1 MVSPNGKHRKTM
13 SKKTQNIIQDFS
25 KKLSTQELWW
35 LLEKV
40 TGKSKTQL
48 LAQKELELT
57 EAQEKKLDKFINLR
71 VDKKKPL
78 QYILG
83 SVPFCDLEILV
94 EPPILIP
101 RPETEEW
108 CSWVIGLTS
117 VRETL
122 RDDFSQKLEI
132 PQGERD
138 NIKTSRLNILD
149 LCCGTGCI
157 GLALAKALPTAQ
169 VIGIDK
175 NPYAIKLSEKNKN
188 HNKIENIKFIES
200 DLFKNIPANTKFD
213 LIVSNP
219 PYITEKDFKTLSPDV
234 TQWEDKDAL
243 VAPDNGLEFY
253 KNIISTARDYLNS
266 PQNNMPSIVLEFGI
280 HQENN
285 VKKILEQNSFKN
297 VQVFKDSY
305 NIARWISAQ
314 L

>member
-1 MVSPNGKHRKTM
+1 MINK
-13 SKKTQNIIQDFS
+13 IIKNLP

-48 LAQKELELT
+48 LTQKELELT
-57 EAQEKKLDKFINLR
+57 GTQEEKLNEFINLR
-71 VDKKKPL
+71 VNGKKPL

-108 CSWVIGLTS
+108 CSWVIEQRPSIHSSSLKASKNT
-117 VRETL
+117 
-122 RDDFSQKLEI
+122 RDENQNKKNI
-132 PQGERD
+132 PL
-138 NIKTSRLNILD
+138 KILD

-157 GLALAKALPTAQ
+157 GLALAKALPNAAIT
-169 VIGIDK
+169 GIDK
-175 NPYAIKLSEKNKN
+175 NPRAIKLSEKNKN

-200 DLFKNIPANTKFD
+200 DLFTNIPENTKFD

-219 PYITEKDFKTLSPDV
+219 PYIPEKDFKTLSPDV

-243 VAPDNGLEFY
+243 VAQDEGLAFY
-253 KNIISTARDYLNS
+253 KKIVSTARDFLNP
-266 PQNNMPSIVLEFGI
+266 PQNNLPSIVFEFGI
-280 HQENN
+280 NQEDD
-285 VKKILEQNSFKN
+285 VKKILEQNNFKN
-297 VQVFKDSY
+297 IEVFKDSY
-305 NIARWISAQ
+305 NVARWISAR